1 MARQQLL
8 HFRWRDLN
16 ARTIDHFLQPTPDP
30 QVAALVQRAKIA
42 CMQPTNS
49 INGRRRGLWHSKVSS
64 ADLIAAHPNFAVL
77 AQAHPIAAF
86 RFYDCKL
93 DVGERLADRLRA
105 VVNIVIRP
113 TLRNDAAR
121 LRLPGR
127 AEEFRWAA
135 HAASSDNP

>member
-1 MARQQLL
+1 MEP
-8 HFRWRDLN
+8 
-16 ARTIDHFLQPTPDP
+16 TI
-30 QVAALVQRAKIA
+30 
-42 CMQPTNS
+42 S
-49 INGRRRGLWHSKVSS
+49 IYGHRRSLWHSKISG
-64 ADLIAAHPNFAVL
+64 ADLIAAHPNLAVL

-86 RFYDCKL
+86 RFYDRKL
-93 DVGERLADRLRA
+93 DVGQRLADRLRA

-121 LRLPGR
+121 LRLPVHRREMDPERLLGG